1 MTFTCLRYLHKSA
14 SASSLENPVKPVSDL
29 FTNPVDRLQP
39 LLQIPII
46 PNTDRAFRPS
56 RKEIEEA
63 SLLFEP
69 KNLVGECFKFLGAY
83 PNPHIMPRW
92 DVPEVAF
99 IGKSNVGKSSLLAAM
114 FAQVPDLKVRVSSK
128 PGHTKLMNVFNV
140 SNLFH
145 LIDMPGYGF
154 NMPDHFETS
163 VEAYLKTRRSLTRV
177 IMLIDATTGPV
188 DVDYLA
194 IDMMEEASAPYVKVM
209 IYFSKMTFILFD
221 GRVGMTQNDQKYFQR
236 YLDLQIPMCMVLTK
250 IDLAKPSAL
259 LRSIVSCLRFRD
271 ETKAN
276 SCFPQPFLVSSM
288 NGEGLAFLQSFIAY
302 ITGNLKVESLT

>member
-1 MTFTCLRYLHKSA
+1 MRSLCTMLTFKSVLILGKRSHCQMTFTCLRYLHKSA

-163 VEAYLKTRRSLTRV
+163 VEAYLKTRRS
-177 IMLIDATTGPV
+177 
-188 DVDYLA
+188 
-194 IDMMEEASAPYVKVM
+194 
-209 IYFSKMTFILFD
+209 KMTFILFD

-236 YLDLQIPMCMVLTK
+236 YSDLQIPMCMVLTK

>member
-1 MTFTCLRYLHKSA
+1 MRSLCTMSTFKSVLILGKRSHCQMTFTCLRYLHKSA

-163 VEAYLKTRRSLTRV
+163 VEAYLKTRRS
-177 IMLIDATTGPV
+177 
-188 DVDYLA
+188 
-194 IDMMEEASAPYVKVM
+194 
-209 IYFSKMTFILFD
+209 KMTFILFD

-236 YLDLQIPMCMVLTK
+236 YSDLQIPMCMVLTK

-302 ITGNLKVESLT
+302 ITGNLKIESLT

>member
-163 VEAYLKTRRSLTRV
+163 VEAYLKTRRR
-177 IMLIDATTGPV
+177 
-188 DVDYLA
+188 
-194 IDMMEEASAPYVKVM
+194 
-209 IYFSKMTFILFD
+209 
-221 GRVGMTQNDQKYFQR
+221 
-236 YLDLQIPMCMVLTK
+236 
-250 IDLAKPSAL
+250 
-259 LRSIVSCLRFRD
+259 
-271 ETKAN
+271 
-276 SCFPQPFLVSSM
+276 
-288 NGEGLAFLQSFIAY
+288 
-302 ITGNLKVESLT
+302 